1 MSESPAIRTAV
12 VTGASSGLGVAI
24 AEALAGLGWRVAAGA
39 RRTDRLAETAKRVE
53 AAGGTA
59 FHHALDVT
67 DAGSVDAFFTAVE
80 ATLGPPDVV
89 VNNAGLSYPGHAWQ
103 LSTEQIAHEIE
114 VNLLGPM
121 LVARRALPAL
131 LAAKRGD
138 LVFVT
143 SDAARNA
150 RPRQATYTATKAG
163 LEGYARALAME
174 LEGTGVRSTIVRPG
188 PAASE
193 YAAGW
198 DPATTVDLLGYWP
211 RFGLQRHLAFMPAEA
226 VARAVVMAVTTPRG
240 VIIDTLEVQPEAPI
254 DG

>member
-1 MSESPAIRTAV
+1 MSERPAARTAA

-24 AEALAGLGWRVAAGA
+24 AEALAGLGWRVAVGA
-39 RRTDRLAETAKRVE
+39 RRIDRLAETAKRVE
-53 AAGGTA
+53 AAGGVA

-67 DAGSVDAFFTAVE
+67 DVDSVDAFFTATE
-80 ATLGPPDVV
+80 AAFGPPDVV

-103 LSTEQIAHEIE
+103 LSPQEIAHEIE

-131 LAAKRGD
+131 LRAKRGD

-198 DPATTVDLLGYWP
+198 DPTTTVDLLGYWP
-211 RFGLQRHLAFMPAEA
+211 KFGLQRHLAFMPSEA

-240 VIIDTLEVQPEAPI
+240 VVIDTLEVQPEAPI
-254 DG
+254 DD